1 MNYLYQIELFV
12 AAYPS
17 FANCAQQNI
26 PAKYFKICLYI
37 FIVFHF
43 MQTSCNAENLTKKLF
58 LPHTN
63 QQELQEIYIYYL
75 RKQTREQSC
84 YWKINCQGTNIG
96 LMQIVLPEIYELLCM
111 TLTPSIYYLKNIL
124 HHFSIA
130 RARLLGTLKSPCLH

>member
-1 MNYLYQIELFV
+1 MNFV
-12 AAYPS
+12 AAYPR

-43 MQTSCNAENLTKKLF
+43 MQTSCNAENLTKKIVPPTL
-58 LPHTN
+58 TN
-63 QQELQEIYIYYL
+63 RNFRKYIYYL
-75 RKQTREQSC
+75 RKQTRAEQSC